1 MRKQQHG
8 CIASSGYFCL
18 NNNQTSYSTGLYL
31 TKEAR
36 LLPPVPLA
44 HYSHK
49 GDLGADAR
57 VSGSTRRGRSSQAV
71 AMRVER
77 TVVKTRKPNNQKE
90 KLNNQK
96 KTKTLRAKRAE
107 QTIKNGARGILKT
120 KFLGW
125 VLHK

>member
-1 MRKQQHG
+1 MDVLHHQG
-8 CIASSGYFCL
+8 ISD
-18 NNNQTSYSTGLYL
+18 QTSYSTGLYL

-44 HYSHK
+44 HYSHT
-49 GDLGADAR
+49 GDLGADPR
-57 VSGSTRRGRSSQAV
+57 VSGSTRGGRSSQAV

-90 KLNNQK
+90 KLKNNTNKKKKK
-96 KTKTLRAKRAE
+96 KTKNLRAKRAE
-107 QTIKNGARGILKT
+107 QTIKKGARGILKT

>member
-90 KLNNQK
+90 KLKNQK
-96 KTKTLRAKRAE
+96 KNKEPESKKSRADHQKR
-107 QTIKNGARGILKT
+107 G
-120 KFLGW
+120 
-125 VLHK
+125 